1 MLSILDRL
9 IDSAHGQTAIVI
21 LGLKPELRFAMFN
34 LMAGYFAVFVILFD
48 IWSSHRAIIGVSGRM
63 HLRAILTSWTLFL
76 STLIP
81 SLHYV
86 VNSVREKFFLT
97 GAIVNS
103 PVAFEL
109 HVARAIEYPVIA
121 VVYFFLFLQAA
132 TDLACL
138 KGVNTPA
145 DEKDVLKF
153 ISRTSLT
160 KSILTIIIF
169 LGFNYI
175 SSINHGLKILWEA
188 PVVLITIALLTYF
201 NVDLFRWVP
210 RSR

>member
-1 MLSILDRL
+1 MLPRNFIDRINTESWGGIVDGVYAIILTLLTIELPVQMLSILDRL
-9 IDSAHGQTAIVI
+9 IDSAHGQTANVI

-103 PVAFEL
+103 PVAF
-109 HVARAIEYPVIA
+109 
-121 VVYFFLFLQAA
+121 
-132 TDLACL
+132 
-138 KGVNTPA
+138 
-145 DEKDVLKF
+145 
-153 ISRTSLT
+153 
-160 KSILTIIIF
+160 
-169 LGFNYI
+169 
-175 SSINHGLKILWEA
+175 
-188 PVVLITIALLTYF
+188 
-201 NVDLFRWVP
+201 
-210 RSR
+210 